1 MKNRRTKGGG
11 LGEWTYPGRGTWRM
25 DVPREGD
32 LENGRTQGGGLG
44 EDNSMK
50 YVRMDVRGGL
60 GEDNSMKYM
69 PVLH

>member
-1 MKNRRTKGGG
+1 MEIK
-11 LGEWTYPGRGTWRM
+11 WRI